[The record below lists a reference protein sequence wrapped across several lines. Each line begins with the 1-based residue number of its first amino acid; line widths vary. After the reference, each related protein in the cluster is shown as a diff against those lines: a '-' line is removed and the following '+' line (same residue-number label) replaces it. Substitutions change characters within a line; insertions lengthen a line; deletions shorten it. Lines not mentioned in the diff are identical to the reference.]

1 MKERYTKIF
10 ENITPQRSDEELLN
24 AVLRKAEN
32 NMEKKKMGKK
42 TFIIPLAAALALTV
56 GAVGVTAA
64 FNAEYLRG
72 IFGTDESIS
81 ENIRNYVFQDSDE
94 HISVAVEECLSDGQC
109 TYLTVHYQALDEEGQ
124 KWLAGN
130 NLIDD
135 NDTYRYT
142 PLTIQPVFKEVTD
155 VFYPVSYSVGT
166 QELIEYRTETDKY
179 FCAYFEADSRH
190 YGTEQA
196 RFSYLLTDGTVRK
209 TTLDISNNME
219 EKWFE
224 LNAEES
230 PSEFYIPKYLVL
242 SELSFSIYGEN
253 TGVYEDNSIPEK
265 GLWSF
270 SSLMT
275 HEQVM
280 ADAIHDISLVLDD
293 GSQIEFEDYGFS
305 YLGSAVA
312 HEYNRYTDINIASG
326 SFTDHKYKDDSFSM
340 ALNNPDIDRIVGLQI
355 GDVYYELTT
364 E

>member
-1 MKERYTKIF
+1 MKERYTRIYD
-10 ENITPQRSDEELLN
+10 NITPQRSDEELLN

-32 NMEKKKMGKK
+32 NMEKKKIGKK
-42 TFIIPLAAALALTV
+42 AFTLPLAAALAITV
-56 GAVGVTAA
+56 CAAGAAA
-64 FNAEYLRG
+64 ALNAEYLRG
-72 IFGTDESIS
+72 IFGSNESIA
-81 ENIRNYVFQDSDE
+81 ENIHSYVFEDSDE

-124 KWLAGN
+124 KWLSEEDFIN
-130 NLIDD
+130 DSD
-135 NDTYRYT
+135 NFYE
-142 PLTIQPVFKEVTD
+142 PLSIHPIFKEVTD
-155 VFYPVSYSVGT
+155 VFYPVSYCVGT
-166 QELIEYRTETDKY
+166 QELTEYRTETDRY

-196 RFSYLLTDGTVRK
+196 RFNYLLTDGTVHK
-209 TTLDISNNME
+209 TAFDISTNME

-253 TGVYEDNSIPEK
+253 TGAFEDNSIPEK

-275 HEQVM
+275 HDQVM
-280 ADAIHDISLVLDD
+280 ADAIHDISFVLDD
-293 GSQIEFEDYGFS
+293 GSRIKLEDYCFS

-326 SFTDHKYKDDSFSM
+326 CFTEHKYSDDSFTM
-340 ALNNPDIDRIVGLQI
+340 ALNNPDIDRIIGLQI
-355 GDVYYELTT
+355 GDVYYELTA